1 MIFKGKFEGLSWEKT
16 AFGQYSTW
24 LELERYLNQ
33 HSFILNT
40 ATHISHNRLAY
51 SWYLCALGIS
61 TQELNECCTQLLLQ
75 TDFAFPQPT
84 CLLPCSSTSVHI
96 WYYKRIS
103 TCLK

>member
-51 SWYLCALGIS
+51 GWYLCALGIS
-61 TQELNECCTQLLLQ
+61 TQELSYCCRLILPFLNQLVSCPVQ
-75 TDFAFPQPT
+75 VRQFTSGITNASPHV
-84 CLLPCSSTSVHI
+84 SSDH
-96 WYYKRIS
+96 
-103 TCLK
+103 L